1 MKEYIIKTK
10 DLYYHYPDGTQAL
23 KGISLAIE
31 KGKKIAIIGVN
42 GSGKS
47 TLFLNL
53 NGVLKAT
60 SGKIFYEGKELKY
73 DKRSLMEVR
82 KNVGIV
88 FQNPESMLF
97 SSNVFQ
103 EVSFG
108 PMNLGYPVEEVKKQV
123 VSSLE
128 EVNMLEF
135 QEKSVHF
142 LSYGQ
147 KKRVSIADILAM
159 KPKVMILDE
168 PTSSLDPRH
177 TRQLKD
183 LFEDLHRKG
192 ITVIISTHDV
202 NLAYEWADEILVM
215 KDGKVVEFGASEEIF
230 VKKELL
236 FDCYL
241 EQPYLVSLY
250 EELKKKGVLQKIGKL
265 PKTQKELL
273 EMV

>member
-1 MKEYIIKTK
+1 MKEYIIETK

-177 TRQLKD
+177 TRQLKE

-215 KDGKVVEFGASEEIF
+215 KDGKVVEFGANEEIF

>member
-1 MKEYIIKTK
+1 MKEYIIETK

-177 TRQLKD
+177 TRQLKE

>member
-177 TRQLKD
+177 TRQLKE

>member
-1 MKEYIIKTK
+1 MKEYIIETK

-177 TRQLKD
+177 TRQLKE

-215 KDGKVVEFGASEEIF
+215 KDGKVVEFGASEKIF

-250 EELKKKGVLQKIGKL
+250 EELKKKGVLKKIGKL

>member
-1 MKEYIIKTK
+1 M
-10 DLYYHYPDGTQAL
+10 

-177 TRQLKD
+177 TRQLKE

>member
-1 MKEYIIKTK
+1 MKEYIIETK
-10 DLYYHYPDGTQAL
+10 DIYYHYPDGTQAL

-177 TRQLKD
+177 TRQLKE

>member
-1 MKEYIIKTK
+1 MKEYIIETK

-177 TRQLKD
+177 TRQLKE
-183 LFEDLHRKG
+183 LFEELHRKG

-250 EELKKKGVLQKIGKL
+250 EELKKKGVLKKIGKL

>member
-1 MKEYIIKTK
+1 MKEYIIETK

-177 TRQLKD
+177 TRQLKE

-250 EELKKKGVLQKIGKL
+250 EELKKKGVLKKIGKL